1 MAGQPKKRA
10 MIAELSKRALEECGD
25 AEAHLEYVVDWVKGG
40 KTLVELASDLSV
52 SLHMR
57 IVIDGSI
64 FEDITAR
71 MVTKHLNTKYP
82 ETAGALL
89 AAARR
94 EGAHGMVA
102 QAMQIADEV
111 PADREQIAKAKLR
124 VDTRLWAAE
133 RWNRDE
139 LGKAPEV
146 ALQLNINALH
156 LDAMRVQRIPAKE
169 SAESAASIAGA
180 RAFIIPSSD
189 PASRK
194 ELLDN
199 VSTIDSTI
207 DLASDE
213 VIALPTMELA

>member
-82 ETAGALL
+82 ETAGAEL

-169 SAESAASIAGA
+169 SAASIAGA
-180 RAFIIPSSD
+180 RAFIIPTSD
-189 PASRK
+189 PTSRE
-194 ELLDN
+194 ELLEN

-207 DLASDE
+207 DLASNE
-213 VIALPTMELA
+213 VITLPAMELA

>member
-1 MAGQPKKRA
+1 
-10 MIAELSKRALEECGD
+10 MIAELSKRALEDCGD

-40 KTLVELASDLSV
+40 KTLVELASDLSS
-52 SLHMR
+52 SLNMR

-71 MVTKHLNTKYP
+71 MITKHLNAKFP
-82 ETAGALL
+82 DEAGVAL

-156 LDAMRVQRIPAKE
+156 LDAMRVQRIAKESAVPAKE
-169 SAESAASIAGA
+169 SAVPIAGA
-180 RAFIIPSSD
+180 RAFIIPTSD
-189 PASRK
+189 PASRE
-194 ELLDN
+194 ELADE
-199 VSTIDSTI
+199 VSTIDRTI
-207 DLASDE
+207 DLATCE
-213 VIALPTMELA
+213 AIALPSIGLA